1 MLMEE
6 YLSVLEADQTASVL
20 DNAPVAIYVS
30 ALDNWELLYANR
42 RAKAHFSEQLL
53 KPGLTCYQAAGQDRP
68 CPFCSAEKM
77 SRETLLVRKFKHP
90 QSGRVYELS
99 GKIVDWAD
107 RPAQIEYIVDITDR
121 EREEE
126 RSRSLRAELEETFT
140 SIPCGLCVYQ
150 FDGIQ
155 ILPVFHNPAFY
166 EIMGYSEEHI
176 RDVEQSTDFLGVH
189 PGDAGMLRQKIQQ
202 AILCNGT
209 MHYTYR
215 VFNDRKGEYCWIRLD
230 GSVKEKEDGTK
241 LLYGVYSDVSES
253 VRLEKELTAAN
264 EKLEHIVNA
273 IPGGVASYKVEDGR
287 FIPTFYSDGIMSLSG
302 HTREEYREMVQDD
315 VFDIIY
321 EADRERVHA
330 AARAAVQSG
339 GVLDVSYR
347 MRHKDGSLIWIHLN
361 GQRMGSLSEDTGFY
375 AVFTGI
381 SDETRLFQSIA
392 NEIADGVYVI
402 DKANY
407 DLLYVNESGA
417 LFREEQSCA
426 GQKCYKAL
434 YGRDAPC
441 AFCTLKTHAPDG

>member
-155 ILPVFHNPAFY
+155 ILPVFHNPAF
-166 EIMGYSEEHI
+166 
-176 RDVEQSTDFLGVH
+176 
-189 PGDAGMLRQKIQQ
+189 
-202 AILCNGT
+202 
-209 MHYTYR
+209 
-215 VFNDRKGEYCWIRLD
+215 
-230 GSVKEKEDGTK
+230 
-241 LLYGVYSDVSES
+241 
-253 VRLEKELTAAN
+253 
-264 EKLEHIVNA
+264 
-273 IPGGVASYKVEDGR
+273 
-287 FIPTFYSDGIMSLSG
+287 
-302 HTREEYREMVQDD
+302 
-315 VFDIIY
+315 
-321 EADRERVHA
+321 
-330 AARAAVQSG
+330 
-339 GVLDVSYR
+339 
-347 MRHKDGSLIWIHLN
+347 
-361 GQRMGSLSEDTGFY
+361 
-375 AVFTGI
+375 
-381 SDETRLFQSIA
+381 
-392 NEIADGVYVI
+392 
-402 DKANY
+402 
-407 DLLYVNESGA
+407 
-417 LFREEQSCA
+417 
-426 GQKCYKAL
+426 
-434 YGRDAPC
+434 
-441 AFCTLKTHAPDG
+441 